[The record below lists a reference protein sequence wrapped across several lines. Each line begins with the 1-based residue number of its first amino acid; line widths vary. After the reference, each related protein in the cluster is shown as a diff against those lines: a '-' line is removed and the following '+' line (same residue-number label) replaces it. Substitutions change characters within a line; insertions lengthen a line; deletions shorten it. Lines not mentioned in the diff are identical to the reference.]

1 MRENL
6 NKEGR
11 SYNQVAKLNAVHSYS
26 GKEMGPKNAVLQIE
40 DLLGIK
46 IDHYVKVDLE
56 GFREIVDAVGGVE
69 VDVPQDMHWDMRD
82 TGDPLIDLKKGM
94 QHLDGEKAEQL
105 VRFRRYADGDVGRIQ
120 VQQLFLKALA
130 EKVLSTESI
139 IKNLP
144 DYIKIFYQHVETDVT
159 LTDALKYANYINK
172 LDMSRISMETLPGV
186 GQYVGNVSYFLHDA
200 DATKEMV
207 DRVFYNVAPA
217 VPEGETGTPADSKSL
232 LIEVSNGGNVIGLAG
247 RVSEKLA
254 AEGYRM
260 AEATTY
266 NGEQKNYTRIQVKE
280 AGAGSDLVQYFNKAE
295 VEVAPS
301 EIGAN
306 ADIRIILGTNEQ

>member
-1 MRENL
+1 
-6 NKEGR
+6 
-11 SYNQVAKLNAVHSYS
+11 
-26 GKEMGPKNAVLQIE
+26 
-40 DLLGIK
+40 
-46 IDHYVKVDLE
+46 
-56 GFREIVDAVGGVE
+56 
-69 VDVPQDMHWDMRD
+69 
-82 TGDPLIDLKKGM
+82 
-94 QHLDGEKAEQL
+94 
-105 VRFRRYADGDVGRIQ
+105 
-120 VQQLFLKALA
+120 
-130 EKVLSTESI
+130 
-139 IKNLP
+139 
-144 DYIKIFYQHVETDVT
+144 
-159 LTDALKYANYINK
+159 
-172 LDMSRISMETLPGV
+172 
-186 GQYVGNVSYFLHDA
+186 
-200 DATKEMV
+200 MV

>member
-1 MRENL
+1 M
-6 NKEGR
+6 
-11 SYNQVAKLNAVHSYS
+11 
-26 GKEMGPKNAVLQIE
+26 
-40 DLLGIK
+40 
-46 IDHYVKVDLE
+46 
-56 GFREIVDAVGGVE
+56 
-69 VDVPQDMHWDMRD
+69 
-82 TGDPLIDLKKGM
+82 
-94 QHLDGEKAEQL
+94 
-105 VRFRRYADGDVGRIQ
+105 
-120 VQQLFLKALA
+120 
-130 EKVLSTESI
+130 
-139 IKNLP
+139 
-144 DYIKIFYQHVETDVT
+144 ETDVT

-280 AGAGSDLVQYFNKAE
+280 AGTGSDLVQYFNKAE
-295 VEVAPS
+295 VEVAPY

>member
-1 MRENL
+1 
-6 NKEGR
+6 
-11 SYNQVAKLNAVHSYS
+11 
-26 GKEMGPKNAVLQIE
+26 
-40 DLLGIK
+40 
-46 IDHYVKVDLE
+46 
-56 GFREIVDAVGGVE
+56 
-69 VDVPQDMHWDMRD
+69 
-82 TGDPLIDLKKGM
+82 
-94 QHLDGEKAEQL
+94 
-105 VRFRRYADGDVGRIQ
+105 
-120 VQQLFLKALA
+120 
-130 EKVLSTESI
+130 
-139 IKNLP
+139 
-144 DYIKIFYQHVETDVT
+144 
-159 LTDALKYANYINK
+159 
-172 LDMSRISMETLPGV
+172 
-186 GQYVGNVSYFLHDA
+186 
-200 DATKEMV
+200 MV

-266 NGEQKNYTRIQVKE
+266 NGEQKIQVKE

-295 VEVAPS
+295 VEIAPS